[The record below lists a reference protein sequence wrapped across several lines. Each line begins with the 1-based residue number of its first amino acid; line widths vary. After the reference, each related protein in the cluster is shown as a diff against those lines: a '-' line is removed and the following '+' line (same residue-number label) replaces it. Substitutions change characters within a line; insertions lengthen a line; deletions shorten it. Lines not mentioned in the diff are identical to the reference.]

1 MSLIATYL
9 QEIRTKLPAPIERD
23 EWRFTR
29 KGLLQAVKEMTES
42 PMSIISPDLKAKAL
56 DSEGRDLKIPVF
68 TIGAVNVTNSRTC
81 TITGYDNT
89 TEMMDVTWTTLVV
102 NIGMK
107 KGEYKKNEVN
117 YLTDLNKKLR
127 LADDAFCNAIETII
141 LAKLE
146 ADKSIVYGSPI
157 VTTTYSLVGDA
168 IQVAPA
174 QQALF
179 FNNLDAIMQGDDF
192 YSQPFKILGSTTL
205 LPDVK
210 HYGNQ
215 GGANNT
221 NTNYQ
226 FDAFDFRFSNQ
237 IPDGVGQRATGFCMT
252 DGTLGMLSRINIDS
266 EMGNKS
272 TDGTIWE
279 KARPFPQL
287 GLEVGVQYKSTCG
300 DLSAI
305 SGLEHLEA
313 SLVEYWQFSI
323 DVAFLTPYN
332 SDPATKAGVIKKF
345 EFNA

>member
-1 MSLIATYL
+1 M
-9 QEIRTKLPAPIERD
+9 QEIRAKVPSALERD

-29 KGLLQAVKEMTES
+29 YGLLTAAKEMTAS
-42 PMSIISPDLKAKAL
+42 PMSIITPDLKEKAAI
-56 DSEGRDLKIPVF
+56 SEGRDLKIPVYQ
-68 TIGAVNVTNSRTC
+68 IGSVNVTNSRSC
-81 TITGYDNT
+81 TITGFDNT
-89 TEMMDVTWTTLVV
+89 TEFVDVTWTTLVV

-107 KGEYKKNEVN
+107 KGEYAKNEVN

-127 LADDAFCNAIETII
+127 LADDAFCVAIETLI

-146 ADKSIVYGSPI
+146 ADKSIVYNSPI
-157 VTTTYSLVGDA
+157 VTTDYALVGDA

-174 QQALF
+174 QQETF
-179 FNNLDAIMQGDDF
+179 FNYMDAIMQGDDF
-192 YSQPFKILGSTTL
+192 YSQPYKVLAQTTM
-205 LPDVK
+205 LPQIN
-210 HYGNQ
+210 HYINQ
-215 GGANNT
+215 GGGNAVNLE
-221 NTNYQ
+221 YQ
-226 FDAFDFRFSNQ
+226 FGSFDYRFTNV
-237 IPDGVGQRATGFCMT
+237 IPNGIGQRATAYVMT

-266 EMGNKS
+266 LMGNKS
-272 TDGTIWE
+272 TDGTVWE

-287 GLEVGVQYKSTCG
+287 GMEVGVQYKSTCG

-332 SDPATKAGVIKKF
+332 SDTATKAGVIKKV